1 MQISLKVGSVIHIP
15 YVQGTR
21 VVSGSP
27 DVLVVTFTPTSIT
40 ITALKAGIA
49 SVALGAGSD
58 FIGSLLVAVVSA

>member
-27 DVLVVTFTPTSIT
+27 DVLSVTFTPTSIT
-40 ITALKAGIA
+40 LTAVKAGIA
-49 SVALGAGSD
+49 SLALGAGSD
-58 FIGSLLVAVVSA
+58 FIGSLLVAVVAS